1 MQQVSTA
8 SVLTSGEA
16 CSLVYHYL
24 YHRLEGGRRYRLA
37 RYRSQFTATS
47 LSRHRWHVFTWLAGF
62 GQWNVNGNGNGATP
76 AIEPVDTIARRLNWE
91 FEQSPEEPC
100 HSGT

>member
-24 YHRLEGGRRYRLA
+24 YHRLDGGRRHRLA
-37 RYRSQFTATS
+37 KYRSQFTATS
-47 LSRHRWHVFTWLAGF
+47 LGSHRWHVFTWLASF
-62 GQWNVNGNGNGATP
+62 GQWNVNGATP
-76 AIEPVDTIARRLNWE
+76 AMEPVDAIARRLNWE
-91 FEQSPEEPC
+91 FEQSSEEPC
-100 HSGT
+100 HPDT

>member
-24 YHRLEGGRRYRLA
+24 YHRLDGGRRYRLA
-37 RYRSQFTATS
+37 KYRSQFTATS
-47 LSRHRWHVFTWLAGF
+47 LGSHRWHVFTWLASF
-62 GQWNVNGNGNGATP
+62 GQWNVSYNGATLFM
-76 AIEPVDTIARRLNWE
+76 EPVDVIARRLNWE
-91 FEQSPEEPC
+91 FEQSPEESS
-100 HSGT
+100 HSDA